1 MKKES
6 DWRVR
11 HVHLAHSFGRVQ
23 DTLET
28 LAKADDRRLEAGD
41 AMDSERPLV
50 SDECFAEMRQT
61 IDRLEATR
69 NLIEQEYAKSGRRQ

>member
-11 HVHLAHSFGRVQ
+11 HVHLA
-23 DTLET
+23 
-28 LAKADDRRLEAGD
+28 DRRMAAD

-69 NLIEQEYAKSGRRQ
+69 NQIEQEYAKSGRRQ